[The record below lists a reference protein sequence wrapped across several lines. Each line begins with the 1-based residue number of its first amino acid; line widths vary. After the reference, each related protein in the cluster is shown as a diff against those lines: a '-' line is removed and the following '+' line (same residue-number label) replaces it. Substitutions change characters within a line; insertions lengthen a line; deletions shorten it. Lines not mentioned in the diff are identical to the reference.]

1 MKSVKVLNIKKP
13 IILIKVLED
22 GILAVVDSETTVRYF
37 NTEDFSLVS
46 GFKLGVK
53 HLRYKTNMVAISNDA
68 EYITTISND
77 GKESKLYNARTKKAI
92 AKVSRHQG
100 EVSCVG
106 IDNSN
111 RYMFSC
117 GDDGKTFA
125 VDMKSG
131 KIVFTLPIHVDTV
144 NDIAFSSNSNWVAT
158 ASYDRKI
165 SLFNLT
171 TMTPK
176 AKLKAHADP
185 IMKLHFLGYDRLVSV
200 DKKASAVV
208 WDVHSAKVIQRLE
221 GIHDDPTQMVS
232 DNENKF
238 LFIGTS
244 LGYVLLYDLKTYE
257 LLSKKFI
264 KLSSTITSMEFN
276 ANTKNLILGSED
288 GNLGFYNIYEGEE
301 KLQKLIKIK
310 DFESMYHEVEI
321 NPILIHTQ
329 SYDLVEAI
337 WIKTVKNSK
346 IYLQKGDRKSAIAL
360 FKSFKNIPSKNKV
373 MQNIMLEYEDYSK
386 FATLA
391 KQGKLPL
398 AYSLANQHPMYKN
411 SSLYLSLEK
420 NWRKAFAQAQKYALE
435 PKGADSAKQTL
446 APYRGISEKTKL
458 IQELLTKGE
467 IYKRFRVA
475 IGQKDFTICFELIKQ
490 HPFLKEFPEYET
502 IMNYADTLYIKSH
515 EFIKVGDTHS
525 AIKMLRILCNF
536 TDFTQEVKILMQ
548 DIENKQKFFNAI
560 EEDDTVL
567 AYNLLASTDD
577 LLETED
583 GQKLQTQWNDVL
595 GAANEKAVDGDVQ
608 GVKEALNL
616 YMNISSK
623 YASIATVFGWCYMVQ
638 LENAI
643 RTKKDKSVIE
653 DGIKNYMLSF
663 GLQDQIENFFR
674 IFKSRYKDTKLSL
687 EHLTKGSLS
696 MWRPSMIVDSI
707 LE

>member
-1 MKSVKVLNIKKP
+1 MKSIKILNINKP
-13 IILIKVLED
+13 IILIKVLEN
-22 GILAVVDSETTVRYF
+22 GILGVVDSQTTVRYF
-37 NTEDFSLVS
+37 NVEDFSLIS

-53 HLRYKTNMVAISNDA
+53 HLRYKTDMVAISNDA
-68 EYITTISND
+68 QYIVTISHD
-77 GKESKLYNARTKKAI
+77 TKESKLYSTKTKKLI
-92 AKVSRHQG
+92 TKVSRHHG

-131 KIVFTLPIHVDTV
+131 KFVFTLPIHIDTV

-176 AKLKAHADP
+176 AKLRAHSAP
-185 IMKLHFLGYDRLVSV
+185 VMKLHFLGYDRLVSI
-200 DKKASAVV
+200 DKKASAIV
-208 WDVHSAKVIQRLE
+208 WNIHTAKVIHRLE

-232 DNENKF
+232 DSENKF

-264 KLSSTITSMEFN
+264 KLSSTITSMEFDTD
-276 ANTKNLILGSED
+276 TKNLIIGSED
-288 GNLGFYNIYEGEE
+288 GNLYFYNIYKGEE
-301 KLQKLIKIK
+301 KLQELIKIK
-310 DFESMYHEVEI
+310 DFEAMYHEVET
-321 NPILIHTQ
+321 NPILTYTQ
-329 SYDLVEAI
+329 PYELFEKIWLV
-337 WIKTVKNSK
+337 TVKNAK
-346 IYLQKGDRKSAIAL
+346 KYLQKGDRQSAIET
-360 FKSFKNIPSKNKV
+360 FKNFKNISTKNRV
-373 MQNIMLEYEDYSK
+373 MQNIMSEYEDYSK

-391 KQGKLPL
+391 KQGKLTL
-398 AYSLANQHPMYKN
+398 AYSLANIHPMYKN

-420 NWRKAFAQAQKYALE
+420 NWRQAFAQAQKYALE
-435 PKGADSAKQTL
+435 PKGTDNAKHIL

-458 IQELLTKGE
+458 IQELLTQGE
-467 IYKRFRVA
+467 IYKRFRVS

-490 HPFLKEFPEYET
+490 HPFLKEFPEYEA
-502 IMNYADTLYIKSH
+502 IIKYGDNLYIKSH
-515 EFIKVGDTHS
+515 EFIKEGDTHS
-525 AIKMLRILCNF
+525 AIKMLRVLYNF
-536 TDFTQEVKILMQ
+536 TDFTQEVKELMQ

-560 EEDDTVL
+560 EENDTIL
-567 AYNLLASTDD
+567 AYNLLAATDD

-583 GQKLQTQWNDVL
+583 GKRLQKKWNNDLNV
-595 GAANEKAVDGDVQ
+595 ANEKAVDGDVT
-608 GVKEALNL
+608 GVKEALEI
-616 YMNISSK
+616 YMDINSK

-643 RTKKDKSVIE
+643 REKKDKSLIE
-653 DGIKNYMLSF
+653 NGIKNYMLSF
-663 GLQDQIENFFR
+663 GLQDQIENFFLT
-674 IFKSRYKDTKLSL
+674 FKSRYKDSKLSL
-687 EHLTKGSLS
+687 EHLTKGSLT
-696 MWRPSMIVDSI
+696 MWRPSMIVNSI